1 MRWGRGIAKQ
11 NRTVYAVVVEA
22 KRCTMRRSVLLPES
36 YHGIGNPAIVRAP
49 PIGAYTMHGDLP
61 SAAGGLSSIEQR
73 HADTLVCDAPGR
85 PLLRAVSPSR
95 RKVLYYKP
103 RCKSWHCAA
112 CAVIN
117 ARMWTVRIYQA
128 TEALIADG
136 EAISFTT
143 LTTHEKLTPEASWR
157 LFYPA
162 WKRLLQR
169 VRRAAGAGEYV
180 MIPEA
185 HQSGRM
191 HVHMLDTWN
200 LKTRWWKDNARGC
213 GMGYMA
219 ESEFAET
226 PGGAAHYAAKYLTK
240 AIVNEQL
247 RRVRKI
253 RKSQGFLKESAPPA
267 GDDWQIEKL
276 DADMPL
282 MVDAHGYEQ
291 RGYDVLHVAHGDVFA
306 EMEKLPD

>member
-1 MRWGRGIAKQ
+1 MS
-11 NRTVYAVVVEA
+11 E
-22 KRCTMRRSVLLPES
+22 E
-36 YHGIGNPAIVRAP
+36 
-49 PIGAYTMHGDLP
+49 P
-61 SAAGGLSSIEQR
+61 SAAGGLSSIEQQS
-73 HADTLVCDAPGR
+73 ADTPVCDAPGR
-85 PLLRAVSPSR
+85 PLLRAVSLER

-117 ARMWTVRIYQA
+117 QRLWTARIYQA
-128 TEALIADG
+128 TSILIDAG
-136 EAISFTT
+136 AQISFTT
-143 LTTHEKLTPEASWR
+143 LTTHEKLSAEASWR

-162 WKRLLQR
+162 WQRLYKRA
-169 VRRAAGAGEYV
+169 RRAAGAGEYV

-200 LKTRWWKDNARGC
+200 LRTRWWKDNARGC
-213 GMGYMA
+213 GLGYMA

-240 AIVNEQL
+240 AIVNEEL

-253 RKSQGFLKESAPPA
+253 RKSQGFLKGIPSPFRE
-267 GDDWQIEKL
+267 DWRIERLDSDTPLML
-276 DADMPL
+276 DARAYM
-282 MVDAHGYEQ
+282 Q
-291 RGYDVLHVAHGDVFA
+291 RGFDVLHVTHGEVF
-306 EMEKLPD
+306 EQMERLPD